1 MTPESLAP
9 VVAAGGA
16 SWRNALRGGFI
27 LAGLYCILYSP
38 VLAFSKTGLV
48 RPLVIVGLLG
58 ALVSA
63 ARAGVLDVRI
73 PRAVVIVAAGL
84 FFALAF
90 GQMLA
95 FLGGADLYLRTLV
108 MAVFTGILPLTY
120 LVVWAVPSDRHA
132 LPYIAAAT
140 AVLGSI
146 QSGLILAD
154 WLFAP
159 ARALFGALVMQ
170 PEAIDEGIRAAGL
183 TSMTGDGLSVSQAI
197 CAVCAMYLA
206 VNADRRLVMAGW
218 AAGLFA
224 ILATMMFVGR
234 TGFVLIA
241 VFAVFIAVFHPRRM
255 RVISGTA
262 ILLGTLAAGVW
273 YITQSIDDARLS
285 ALFSRVVS
293 HAFEAVIGLG
303 EGGGVRTSST
313 DDLISMIV
321 FPDSLKGWLIGYGFY
336 ENPASPDENYMGT
349 DIGYLRLL
357 FYVGMIGSA
366 LIYLWYL
373 WAGSVA
379 FRTLHRAQERMLCAG
394 LIACFFVSQLK
405 FSFLLLLAPMG
416 YTLILFFSAVQDR
429 FRCA

>member
-154 WLFAP
+154 WLLRRH
-159 ARALFGALVMQ
+159 ARCSV
-170 PEAIDEGIRAAGL
+170 RSSCAAR
-183 TSMTGDGLSVSQAI
+183 S
-197 CAVCAMYLA
+197 
-206 VNADRRLVMAGW
+206 DR
-218 AAGLFA
+218 
-224 ILATMMFVGR
+224 
-234 TGFVLIA
+234 
-241 VFAVFIAVFHPRRM
+241 
-255 RVISGTA
+255 
-262 ILLGTLAAGVW
+262 
-273 YITQSIDDARLS
+273 
-285 ALFSRVVS
+285 
-293 HAFEAVIGLG
+293 
-303 EGGGVRTSST
+303 
-313 DDLISMIV
+313 
-321 FPDSLKGWLIGYGFY
+321 
-336 ENPASPDENYMGT
+336 
-349 DIGYLRLL
+349 
-357 FYVGMIGSA
+357 
-366 LIYLWYL
+366 
-373 WAGSVA
+373 
-379 FRTLHRAQERMLCAG
+379 
-394 LIACFFVSQLK
+394 
-405 FSFLLLLAPMG
+405 
-416 YTLILFFSAVQDR
+416 
-429 FRCA
+429 